1 MTDAPERVRIYS
13 KSPALEFE
21 ARHDAARAHARAT
34 TSVTNDRADALRV

>member
-21 ARHDAARAHARAT
+21 ARESAQHAYKHIRANRM
-34 TSVTNDRADALRV
+34 RRRPR

>member
-21 ARHDAARAHARAT
+21 ARDDDDARAHARAT
-34 TSVTNDRADALRV
+34 AA